1 MTNPPRQ
8 IGYIGLG
15 TMGSAMASNLAKAG
29 FSLSVWNRTAVKSAP
44 FAALGVNVADTLAI
58 LARSAPDAVFLNL
71 SDGPAVNSV
80 LFGEGG
86 LAPLLARGCCVIDN
100 STTSPAEA
108 QQVAA
113 KLRKLHVDFLDAPVS
128 GGKAGAEQGTLS
140 IMVGGDEAV
149 FQRHRALFDA
159 IGKTTSHLGQVGMG
173 QACKACNQIAV
184 ICNLLGVCEAAALAK
199 KLGLDPNRMLDVV
212 KAGGGASRQLDNYGT
227 RIFAGDLSPNF
238 ALRLMLKD
246 LVIIRATADSVRL
259 PLNGTALAESYLRAV
274 AANGG
279 AELGTQAMSK
289 ALELLGGF
297 RFATGGEPHT
307 PAS

>member
-1 MTNPPRQ
+1 MNPPRQ

-15 TMGSAMASNLAKAG
+15 TMGSAMAANLAKAG
-29 FSLSVWNRTAVKSAP
+29 FKLTVWNRNASKSAP
-44 FAALGVNVADTLAI
+44 FAALGVQVADSLATLAK
-58 LARSAPDAVFLNL
+58 ASPDAIFLNL
-71 SDGPAVNSV
+71 SDGPAVSSV

-86 LAPLLARGCCVIDN
+86 LAPLLSRGCCIVDN
-100 STTSPAEA
+100 STTGPGEA

-149 FQRHRALFDA
+149 FQRLRVLFDA
-159 IGKTTSHLGQVGMG
+159 IGKITSHMGPVGMG

-199 KLGLDPNRMLDVV
+199 KLGLDHQRMLEVV

-227 RIFAGDLSPNF
+227 RIFAGDLSANF

-246 LVIIRATADSVRL
+246 LVIIRTTADSVRL
-259 PLNGTALAESYLRAV
+259 PLNGTAVAESYLRAV

-297 RFATGGEPHT
+297 HFAA
-307 PAS
+307 PAAPKPPAG